1 MDNSCKA
8 AVSAAI
14 AGGYLLGRTRNAK
27 LAFAVATYLAGR
39 RFSLS
44 ASQLAHEGLRQIK
57 EHPDLADLREQV
69 RDELLTARSAAS
81 GSVDRRFASMASAL
95 RERGA
100 GGRGA
105 EDMEDEDMQGEKDE
119 EDEEDE
125 DAPEDMG
132 EEMVSEGAPLD
143 SDEELNEDEEEEPE
157 QAPRHRAQRPH
168 GHGRPE
174 RSARRAA
181 TRQDG
186 ADDTGRM
193 RSDAE
198 APSARKSTPGKKAA
212 ARKQSANKSA
222 PTGQKAAPRRTPGQ
236 KTAAGR
242 SPSRS
247 NQRGR

>member
-44 ASQLAHEGLRQIK
+44 ASQLAHEGLRQLK

-105 EDMEDEDMQGEKDE
+105 EDMEDEDMEGEKDA
-119 EDEEDE
+119 EDE

-143 SDEELNEDEEEEPE
+143 SDEELDEDDEDEEEEPE

-174 RSARRAA
+174 HSARRAA

-186 ADDTGRM
+186 ADDGGRM

-198 APSARKSTPGKKAA
+198 APSARKSTPGKKTAA
-212 ARKQSANKSA
+212 KKQSANKSA
-222 PTGQKAAPRRTPGQ
+222 PTGKKAAPRRTPGQ